1 MSDQNQFRVVQ
12 DSNPVHTSS
21 NYSSTLTSDSRI
33 EEALLRSNEPI
44 NVNET
49 EEATAL
55 GHRGILLNRN
65 EILNWRGPVPI
76 TQYRLNDDQNPEVI
90 NKTINQPVEYTQEVQ
105 VKYLRPPTPPPPGEL
120 IIRQEST
127 ATQHPPAPPLIIRQ
141 QGARPSTPEAL
152 VIRFVYFDINLN
164 ESLFIFFNQKGKL
177 LHHHHR

>member
-1 MSDQNQFRVVQ
+1 MDYRNISGVPTNVANTFLSQ
-12 DSNPVHTSS
+12 T
-21 NYSSTLTSDSRI
+21 STLTSDSRI
-33 EEALLRSNEPI
+33 EEALLRSSEPI

-55 GHRGILLNRN
+55 GHRGILL
-65 EILNWRGPVPI
+65 
-76 TQYRLNDDQNPEVI
+76 PEVI

-152 VIRFVYFDINLN
+152 VIRFVYFVINLY

>member
-33 EEALLRSNEPI
+33 EEALLRSSEPI

-65 EILNWRGPVPI
+65 EILHH
-76 TQYRLNDDQNPEVI
+76 L
-90 NKTINQPVEYTQEVQ
+90 
-105 VKYLRPPTPPPPGEL
+105 
-120 IIRQEST
+120 ES
-127 ATQHPPAPPLIIRQ
+127 
-141 QGARPSTPEAL
+141 
-152 VIRFVYFDINLN
+152 
-164 ESLFIFFNQKGKL
+164 
-177 LHHHHR
+177 

>member
-1 MSDQNQFRVVQ
+1 MSYQQ
-12 DSNPVHTSS
+12 SN
-21 NYSSTLTSDSRI
+21 DSRI
-33 EEALLRSNEPI
+33 EEALLRSSEPI

-120 IIRQEST
+120 IIRQG
-127 ATQHPPAPPLIIRQ
+127 I
-141 QGARPSTPEAL
+141 
-152 VIRFVYFDINLN
+152 INL
-164 ESLFIFFNQKGKL
+164 FKVL
-177 LHHHHR
+177 LNFSYF

>member
-1 MSDQNQFRVVQ
+1 MDYRNISGVPTNIANTFLSQ
-12 DSNPVHTSS
+12 T
-21 NYSSTLTSDSRI
+21 STLTSDSRI
-33 EEALLRSNEPI
+33 EEALLRSSEPI

-76 TQYRLNDDQNPEVI
+76 TQYRLNDDPNPEVI

-120 IIRQEST
+120 IIRQG
-127 ATQHPPAPPLIIRQ
+127 I
-141 QGARPSTPEAL
+141 
-152 VIRFVYFDINLN
+152 INL
-164 ESLFIFFNQKGKL
+164 FKVL
-177 LHHHHR
+177 LNFSYF